1 MDNEAPIELPVTGT
15 IFSLKQEDTSQ
26 IEVESILHK
35 SPLPL
40 RHQALQ
46 FGSHVV
52 TWVPW
57 KAT

>member
-52 TWVPW
+52 T
-57 KAT
+57 